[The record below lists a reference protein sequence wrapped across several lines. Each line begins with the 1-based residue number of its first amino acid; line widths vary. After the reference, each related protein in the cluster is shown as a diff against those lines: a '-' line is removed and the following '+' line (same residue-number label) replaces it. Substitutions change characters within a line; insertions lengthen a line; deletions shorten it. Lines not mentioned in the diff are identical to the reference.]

1 MLDCFAYARNDGY
14 IHSLK
19 LYGVALVCKTKNIL
33 FMRIII
39 CLAILLLK
47 TSTVWAEVDATALIE
62 FKSYLGS
69 LKSVAIDFE
78 QEDHRGAEAQ
88 GTLVIV
94 KPEKFA
100 CNYYAPYPLFI
111 AGNKSYLSVYD
122 FDLEQLTRVDANDNM
137 FNFLLTSKVDI
148 EKHFTINKATKTN
161 DEIEV
166 ELYHQESDRTTS
178 ILLDLKPLKLK
189 SIITGESDGNVITL
203 HIGNIIQIKDVD
215 DKLFILK
222 NPDIYGKPERLDRT
236 QLAKKYKVL

>member
-1 MLDCFAYARNDGY
+1 
-14 IHSLK
+14 
-19 LYGVALVCKTKNIL
+19 
-33 FMRIII
+33 MRIII
-39 CLAILLLK
+39 CLVILLLK
-47 TSTVWAEVDATALIE
+47 TSSACAEVDPIAFEE

-78 QEDHRGAEAQ
+78 QEDHRGAEAS

-122 FDLEQLTRVDANDNM
+122 FDLEQLTRIDANDNM
-137 FNFLLTSKVDI
+137 FNFLLTSRVEI
-148 EKHFTINKATKTN
+148 EKHFTINKATKTD

-166 ELYHQESDRTTS
+166 ELYHEESDRTTS
-178 ILLDLKPLKLK
+178 ILIDLKPLQLK

-203 HIGNIIQIKDVD
+203 HISKITQIKDVD
-215 DKLFILK
+215 QELFIIK
-222 NPDIYGKPERLDRT
+222 NPDIYGKPQRLDRT
-236 QLAKKYKVL
+236 RLAKKYKVL